1 MASTTGTKGESAK
14 KAPVVAAL
22 DYSVK
27 SALDSMLL
35 STDFK
40 TFAKDNRALWST
52 FGKMDSH
59 QYRKKFMKLVEAH
72 KLTKESILAVHFF
85 FSIVKKKS
93 RVLDGLDGLPEDVK
107 KKSWFEPTRNF
118 IATAIVDYNT
128 GAKTADKFPG
138 THIPTCNPGLDLFLW
153 RLSTP
158 KEERTLEAFFAR
170 TTSVQMNLNAAMQA
184 KAKAGYKEYWDN
196 VVKGT
201 KNAVKTEEAKYREEY
216 YLTSAGDTYSL
227 VEENGAGEMKEV
239 TAPANGYSEEDL
251 KNWMLN
257 VD

>member
-1 MASTTGTKGESAK
+1 MADTTKGKSAEVAK
-14 KAPVVAAL
+14 TPVVVDS

-27 SALDSMLL
+27 SALDKMLM

-40 TFAKDNRALWST
+40 KFAKDNRALWST

-59 QYRKKFMKLVEAH
+59 QYRKKFMKLVETH
-72 KLTKESILAVHFF
+72 KLTRESILAVHFF

-93 RVLDGLDGLPEDVK
+93 RVLDGMDGLPEDVK
-107 KKSWFEPTRNF
+107 KKAWFEQTRNF
-118 IATAIVDYNT
+118 VAAAIVDYNT
-128 GAKTADKFPG
+128 AAKGPDKFPG
-138 THIPTCNPGLDLFLW
+138 THISTCNPGLDLFLW
-153 RLSTP
+153 RLCTP

-170 TTSVQMNLNAAMQA
+170 TTSVQMNLNPAMQA

-201 KNAVKTEEAKYREEY
+201 KNTVKTEDAKYREEY
-216 YLTSAGDTYSL
+216 YLTSAGDTYNL
-227 VEENGAGEMKEV
+227 VEESGSDKLVEV
-239 TAPANGYSEEDL
+239 AAPATGYSEKDL
-251 KNWMLN
+251 MDWMKN